1 MVAQWWAALLLI
13 SLPTN
18 RIHRPVVAPV
28 TLTLTRWHIYQLT
41 WIFWRCTC
49 IPNIIVSAHSSQ
61 NLEPKHDTPMHFFA
75 VVILTRWPWYINLT
89 YDDDDDD
96 VCVCVC
102 VTDRRPGASCSG
114 HSSSCTWR
122 PWQTWWVLK
131 LSLNRARSHWKLYA
145 AIKWWD
151 KAFVIV
157 GIGLCHEHHCMLL
170 LLSSD
175 EHNGW

>member
-1 MVAQWWAALLLI
+1 MSACLVLCHSVHMVAQWWAALLLI

-89 YDDDDDD
+89 YDDDDD

-102 VTDRRPGASCSG
+102 VWLIEGQEPAAVDTRAAVHEGHDRLDESWSCRWTELAHTG
-114 HSSSCTWR
+114 NCTQ
-122 PWQTWWVLK
+122 P
-131 LSLNRARSHWKLYA
+131 
-145 AIKWWD
+145 
-151 KAFVIV
+151 
-157 GIGLCHEHHCMLL
+157 
-170 LLSSD
+170 
-175 EHNGW
+175 